1 MRSLDVDCKISAY
14 CTINASEDVNKV
26 RTSLSN
32 VLTDMVE
39 KLTEDSLTAN
49 SNNYESLTKI
59 YETIRSRRSKSVYR
73 KHLMR
78 NMTEDSTWFYLN
90 KQAAF
95 ADAIALCDE
104 ADESPLGP
112 ITVVLRSKN
121 IEDVI
126 DWLVSDIEDLQSSN
140 IDF

>member
-1 MRSLDVDCKISAY
+1 LRSLYVDCKVSAY

-26 RTSLSN
+26 RTAVSN
-32 VLTDMVE
+32 ILIDMDE
-39 KLTEDSLTAN
+39 KITGDSLVAN
-49 SNNYESLTKI
+49 SSNYESLTRI
-59 YETIRSRRSKSVYR
+59 YETMRSRKTKSAYR
-73 KHLMR
+73 RHLMR

-95 ADAIALCDE
+95 ANVTVLCDE

-112 ITVVLRSKN
+112 IKVVLHSTN

-126 DWLVSDIEDLQSSN
+126 EWLVSDAE
-140 IDF
+140 

>member
-1 MRSLDVDCKISAY
+1 MKSLDVDCKVSAY
-14 CTINASEDVNKV
+14 CTINVSEDVNKV

-32 VLTDMVE
+32 VLTDMDE
-39 KLTEDSLTAN
+39 KITGDSLVAN

-59 YETIRSRRSKSVYR
+59 YETIRSRKTKSAYR

-95 ADAIALCDE
+95 ADVPVLCDE

-112 ITVVLRSKN
+112 IKVVLHSTN

-126 DWLVSDIEDLQSSN
+126 EWLVSDAE
-140 IDF
+140 

>member
-1 MRSLDVDCKISAY
+1 LRSLDVDCKVSAY
-14 CTINASEDVNKV
+14 CTINTSEDIDKV
-26 RTSLSN
+26 RASLSN
-32 VLTDMVE
+32 VLIDMDE
-39 KLTEDSLTAN
+39 KITGDSLVAN

-59 YETIRSRRSKSVYR
+59 YETMRSRKTKSAYR

-95 ADAIALCDE
+95 ADVTVLCDE

-112 ITVVLRSKN
+112 IKVVLHSTN

-126 DWLVSDIEDLQSSN
+126 EWLVSDAE
-140 IDF
+140 

>member
-1 MRSLDVDCKISAY
+1 MRSLDVDCKVSAF
-14 CTINASEDVNKV
+14 CMINASEDIEKV

-32 VLTDMVE
+32 ILTDMDE
-39 KLTEDSLTAN
+39 KITGDSLVAN

-59 YETIRSRRSKSVYR
+59 YETMRARRSKSAYR
-73 KHLMR
+73 RHLMR
-78 NMTEDSTWFYLN
+78 NMAKDSTWFYLN

-95 ADAIALCDE
+95 ANVVALCDE

-112 ITVVLRSKN
+112 IKVVLHSKN

-126 DWLVSDIEDLQSSN
+126 DWLVSDAE
-140 IDF
+140 

>member
-1 MRSLDVDCKISAY
+1 LRSLDIDCKISAY
-14 CTINASEDVNKV
+14 CTVNASEDINKV
-26 RTSLSN
+26 RTAVSN
-32 VLTDMVE
+32 VLTDMDE
-39 KLTEDSLTAN
+39 KIAGDSLVAN

-59 YETIRSRRSKSVYR
+59 YETMRTRKTKSAYRR
-73 KHLMR
+73 HLMR

-95 ADAIALCDE
+95 ANVTVLCDE

-112 ITVVLRSKN
+112 IKIVLHSTN

-126 DWLVSDIEDLQSSN
+126 EWLVSDME
-140 IDF
+140 